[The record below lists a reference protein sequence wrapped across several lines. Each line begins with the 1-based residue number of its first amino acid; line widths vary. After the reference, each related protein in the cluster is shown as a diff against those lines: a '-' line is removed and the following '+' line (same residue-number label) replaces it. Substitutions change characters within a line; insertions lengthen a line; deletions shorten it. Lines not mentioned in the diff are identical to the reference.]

1 MHFKDKRVLSIKTP
15 EDMLKILNS
24 KGNSLSSYK
33 KGSKITV
40 YNKMEANYSYV
51 LAENPGKNFAEGFE
65 PELTPAKMLELGVFE
80 GKYLNDCL
88 LEFPKEWFLKA
99 IDKGKLSPEGA
110 NPEINLYKVKSRL
123 DLDQWEDYG
132 WVPNPEGHIAKQYP
146 IALTLTLKQTIVE
159 ETAFGIT
166 KRAISVEDCKR
177 IAKRFMQ
184 KLNKLVFKNAAKRYN
199 KSLKYVVACEGIN
212 SYKNLHLHLQIG
224 NFPSHIKLNNIDNL
238 IAQAKALVSNIDMQ
252 YKVDIADNGWAEYI
266 TKEITN
272 KNSDSIFWDLM

>member
-1 MHFKDKRVLSIKTP
+1 MQLQQIREKLAYSANTAP
-15 EDMLKILNS
+15 T
-24 KGNSLSSYK
+24 YK
-33 KGSKITV
+33 
-40 YNKMEANYSYV
+40 
-51 LAENPGKNFAEGFE
+51 AEVQRFV
-65 PELTPAKMLELGVFE
+65 T
-80 GKYLNDCL
+80 
-88 LEFPKEWFLKA
+88 
-99 IDKGKLSPEGA
+99 S
-110 NPEINLYKVKSRL
+110 
-123 DLDQWEDYG
+123 
-132 WVPNPEGHIAKQYP
+132 IAKQYP

-238 IAQAKALVSNIDMQ
+238 IAQAKVLVSNIDMQ